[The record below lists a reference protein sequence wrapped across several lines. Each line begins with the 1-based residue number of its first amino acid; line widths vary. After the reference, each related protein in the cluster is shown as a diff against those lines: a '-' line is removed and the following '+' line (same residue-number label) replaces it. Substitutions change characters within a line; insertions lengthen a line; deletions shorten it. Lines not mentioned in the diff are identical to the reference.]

1 MKVITIISFL
11 ILFSCASKNDLE
23 IKNELNNYDIK
34 VIVHN
39 KDSLFVGI
47 PFSYSIKNNSSGLI
61 YLYDYG
67 FKFENEFMRPIIF
80 NEDKINLELNNQID
94 SKKIEPHTSK
104 LFHIYNFMLVS
115 NTKIDS
121 SYWFEKKF
129 KNQIQEKNLLI
140 DDAKNYRK
148 TEDFFRLKKLFENDS
163 ISFVFKNNDEYYIF
177 KSARIGEDKFNT
189 ITSDDLSKKPNL
201 RTESIYKPRN

>member
-1 MKVITIISFL
+1 MKIITIIGFL

-34 VIVHN
+34 VILHN

-47 PFSYSIKNNSSGLI
+47 PFSYSIKNNSSSLI

-67 FKFENEFMRPIIF
+67 FKSENEFMRPIIF
-80 NEDKINLELNNQID
+80 NEDKLNLELNNQGD
-94 SKKIEPHTSK
+94 SKKIKPHTSK

-115 NTKIDS
+115 NTNIDS
-121 SYWFEKKF
+121 SYWFGKKF
-129 KNQIQEKNLLI
+129 KNQIQEKKILI

-189 ITSDDLSKKPNL
+189 ITSDDLLRKPNL